1 MASMTTPP
9 DRARVRLPGISS
21 RAYEHPADRSALV
34 AMRKLT
40 GFDVLLRRL
49 ASLFSDRSLRLLFLA
64 SSVRTSQEQFP
75 HLHELLLDGSA
86 VLDLPAVPEL
96 YISQDPF
103 PNAMALGTDK
113 PFIVITTGMVELYD
127 LEEMRFAIGHELG
140 HVLSGH
146 TVYRTMLFHLTRLA
160 TRLAWF
166 AIGYISL
173 RVIIAGLEEWYRK
186 SELSCDRAGVL
197 AGQDPA
203 SARRA
208 LMKLAG
214 GSRMAELSHDAFH
227 QQAREYDAV
236 PDVRE
241 GLLKLLQLQGT
252 THPFAVIR
260 FAELDRW
267 VAEGEYRDILA
278 GRYPNRED
286 DDQTS
291 VSEEMRAA
299 ARSYQE
305 SWNRSADPFVGLVK
319 GFAETAAGAGAQL
332 FGGVFGRRD
341 AAGTAATAATASPR
355 LRQAGLS
362 GRDIAKVLNVSPQRV
377 SQLLRTGHL
386 TT

>member
-1 MASMTTPP
+1 MTTVP

-49 ASLFSDRSLRLLFLA
+49 AGLFSDRSLRLLFLA
-64 SSVRTSQEQFP
+64 SSVRASAEQFGQ
-75 HLHELLLDGSA
+75 LHQLLLDGAA
-86 VLDLPAVPEL
+86 VLDLPEPPEL
-96 YISQDPF
+96 FITQDPV
-103 PNAMALGTDK
+103 PNAMALGSDK
-113 PFIVITTGMVELYD
+113 PFIVISTGMVDLLDAEEL
-127 LEEMRFAIGHELG
+127 RFTIGHELG

-146 TVYRTMLFHLTRLA
+146 AVYRTMLYHLTRLA

-166 AIGYISL
+166 AVGYLGL

-186 SELSCDRAGVL
+186 SELSCDRAGAL

-203 SARRA
+203 AARRA

-214 GSRMAELSHDAFH
+214 GPRLSELSHDAFH

-241 GLLKLLQLQGT
+241 GLIKLLQLQGN
-252 THPFAVIR
+252 THPFAVVR

-267 VAEGEYRDILA
+267 MTEGEYDTILS
-278 GRYPNRED
+278 GEYPRRED
-286 DDQTS
+286 DGQAS
-291 VSEEMRAA
+291 LGEEIKAA

-305 SWNRSADPFVGLVK
+305 SWSRSSDPFVGLVK
-319 GFAETAAGAGAQL
+319 GFADAAAGAGERLLSGL
-332 FGGVFGRRD
+332 FSRRD
-341 AAGTAATAATASPR
+341 
-355 LRQAGLS
+355 S
-362 GRDIAKVLNVSPQRV
+362 GGPGEPPGS
-377 SQLLRTGHL
+377 G
-386 TT
+386 